1 MYRQFK
7 LFSVFMTS
15 LAILGLFLLLDTSV
29 VSQADAQVVL
39 TEVDYYNDQ
48 VEIVNMGAST
58 VNIRNWQL
66 CSLFSYRAI
75 SALNVIKGN
84 TNLEPGGVL
93 VLSGFALNDVAADLG
108 LYNSGGDFG
117 NPAAMESFVQWGS
130 RGNGR
135 EGVAANKGIWKAGE
149 FVLTVV
155 RGHSI
160 EYKGTGTSAGA
171 WFDQPTPNFGT
182 FGPKATAP
190 SVVIN
195 EVDYRVNDRIEFK
208 NLSPNSIDIS
218 KWWVCSLQDYIQIA
232 DMEVVTGSTN
242 LQPGATVV
250 VSGFFLD
257 DTAAD
262 LGLYSDGDFLNPA
275 RMESF
280 VQWGSSIGQRG
291 REPVAVQKGIWKA
304 GDFVPLV
311 ANGHSIEYK
320 GPGTFSDAWFDQPSP
335 TLGVVAAFGV
345 KLEFA
350 GADSLSTDDPVAGV
364 TYTLKVTNT
373 GNQNDT
379 ITLAASS
386 GGGVV
391 GVLSKTSVNLGAS
404 ASETFTLKVSGDAL
418 TKAGSYQVTVIATS
432 TKDNSKTAKLTTT
445 TMIKMA
451 PVFGVTLEPV
461 GEDSLPIE
469 DAIAGVTYCVKVTNT
484 GNQTDTINLSVFPEV
499 GIEGSVVG
507 VLSQTS
513 VTLGAGKFEM
523 ITLKVTGDAFTK
535 SGDYEVTVTATS
547 AGDKS
552 KSAKVTTKT
561 NIKLA
566 PVTPWDVNGDGVVN
580 VFDLVLI
587 GSQFGKSGAGL
598 AGDVNGDGTV
608 NIFDLVIVG
617 AHFGETTKPAAAPSA
632 LFSSDFDR
640 LVSTG
645 STRRNPAEITASDR
659 AVLAK
664 LLDTLEQ
671 NEDAAGLITVKNL
684 LRTLLEKA
692 PVLPKQTRLLP
703 NFPNPFNPETWMPYQ
718 LAEATNV
725 TVTIYDAFGRAIR
738 QFDLGRQTAGNYT
751 GREKAVYWDGRD
763 NSGQEVSSGLY
774 FYTLKTD
781 TLTQTRRMVIVK

>member
-7 LFSVFMTS
+7 LLNVFMTS
-15 LAILGLFLLLDTSV
+15 ILLFGWFLLLDASV
-29 VSQADAQVVL
+29 VSRADAQVVL

-66 CSLFSYRAI
+66 CSLFNYRAI
-75 SALNVIKGN
+75 SALNVVKGN
-84 TNLEPGGVL
+84 TNLEPGGVI
-93 VLSGFALNDVAADLG
+93 VLSGFALDDVAADLG
-108 LYNSGGDFG
+108 LYNSSSFG
-117 NPAAMESFVQWGS
+117 SPAAMESFVQWGS

-135 EGVAANKGIWKAGE
+135 EPVAAQKGIWKAGE
-149 FVLTVV
+149 FVPTVV

-160 EYKGTGTSAGA
+160 EYKGVGTSAAA

-182 FGPKATAP
+182 FGAKAPAP

-195 EVDYRVNDRIEFK
+195 EIDYRVNDRIEFK
-208 NLSPNSIDIS
+208 NLGPNSIDIS
-218 KWWVCSLQDYIQIA
+218 KWWACSLQDYIQIA

-242 LQPGATVV
+242 LQSGATVV
-250 VSGFFLD
+250 VSGFLLD

-262 LGLYSDGDFLNPA
+262 LGLYSAGDFPNPEP
-275 RMESF
+275 MEAF
-280 VQWGSSIGQRG
+280 VQWGSSVGQRG
-291 REPVAVQKGIWKA
+291 REPVAVKKGIWKA

-320 GPGTFSDAWFDQPSP
+320 GVGTFADAWFDQPSP

-379 ITLAASS
+379 ITLSASS

-404 ASETFTLKVSGDAL
+404 ASETFTLKVSGNVS
-418 TKAGSYQVTVIATS
+418 TKAGIYQVTVIATS
-432 TKDNSKTAKLTTT
+432 TKDNSKTARLTTT

-461 GEDSLPIE
+461 GEASLPTE

-523 ITLKVTGDAFTK
+523 ITLEVTGDAFTK
-535 SGDYEVTVTATS
+535 SGDYEVIVTATS

-587 GSQFGKSGAGL
+587 GSQFGKYGAGL

-632 LFSSDFDR
+632 LFSSDFDMP
-640 LVSTG
+640 
-645 STRRNPAEITASDR
+645 NPAEITASDR
-659 AVLAK
+659 AALAK
-664 LLDTLEQ
+664 LLDALEQ
-671 NEDAAGLITVKNL
+671 NENAAGLITVKNL
-684 LRTLLEKA
+684 LRTLLEKS

-718 LAEATNV
+718 LAESTNV

-738 QFDLGRQTAGNYT
+738 QFDLGRQSAGNYT
-751 GREKAVYWDGRD
+751 GRERAVYWDGRD